1 MSIINKYDY
10 IIIGAGCAGLSLAY
24 RMINKN
30 FKVCII
36 EIQNNINIKN
46 KLWSFWDT
54 YENPFDHL
62 LEKQWSKFIVQ
73 NETKK
78 LNINCD
84 KYQYKSINS
93 HNFNNYVLESINK
106 RNNIDIYFSLPVE
119 KINKNTNKIEIRTK
133 EGIFLCNHIFDSRPN
148 FSSVFMWQQFFGA
161 YVKTSKDVFDE
172 TSPIIMDFSNIKSKF
187 HFNYFL
193 PFKKN
198 FALIE
203 STYFSSEFLEENL
216 DKNYIKK
223 YMEKNYSGIDYTIQ
237 QTETGRIPMDVNL
250 NSNSDFEYVTR
261 IGSYSGATRAS
272 TGYAFINIQKQSDQI
287 MNNLNNLKKLK
298 KYHHNIVIRKMDDI
312 FLKLLKD
319 DPEYIKE
326 ALIELFSSKN
336 SESQIK
342 FLSDIPNI
350 IDIVKILKNLPKKKF
365 LLYSMGMYKRS
376 DK

>member
-1 MSIINKYDY
+1 
-10 IIIGAGCAGLSLAY
+10 
-24 RMINKN
+24 MINKN

-106 RNNIDIYFSLPVE
+106 SKNIDIYFSLPVE

-172 TSPIIMDFSNIKSKF
+172 TSPIIMDFSNIKV
-187 HFNYFL
+187 
-193 PFKKN
+193 N
-198 FALIE
+198 FILIIF
-203 STYFSSEFLEENL
+203 YH
-216 DKNYIKK
+216 
-223 YMEKNYSGIDYTIQ
+223 
-237 QTETGRIPMDVNL
+237 
-250 NSNSDFEYVTR
+250 
-261 IGSYSGATRAS
+261 
-272 TGYAFINIQKQSDQI
+272 
-287 MNNLNNLKKLK
+287 LKK
-298 KYHHNIVIRKMDDI
+298 
-312 FLKLLKD
+312 
-319 DPEYIKE
+319 
-326 ALIELFSSKN
+326 
-336 SESQIK
+336 
-342 FLSDIPNI
+342 
-350 IDIVKILKNLPKKKF
+350 IL
-365 LLYSMGMYKRS
+365 R
-376 DK
+376 